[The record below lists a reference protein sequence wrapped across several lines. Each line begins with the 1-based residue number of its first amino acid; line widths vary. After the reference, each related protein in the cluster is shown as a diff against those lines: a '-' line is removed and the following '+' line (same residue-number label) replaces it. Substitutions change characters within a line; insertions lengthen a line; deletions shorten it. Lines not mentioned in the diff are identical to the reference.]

1 MAESRPGV
9 VESLVMISGILN
21 SDPALVAVSFGW
33 VVFVIA
39 VGEGTRR
46 LAHLPPDVTRKVIH
60 IGVAAWALPTALLF
74 SSTWWAALMPALFV
88 GLNAISYR
96 LRLMEVI
103 EEEGRGSPGTIYFP
117 LSFAVL
123 ILVLWPRDAAQ
134 AVPAGRAAMVAGIY
148 AMGFGDAAA
157 SVLGRRYG
165 RRRYRVG
172 GVTKSWEGT
181 AVMFGVSFVAILLG
195 TWPLLGQLAWGAALG
210 AAAVAA
216 AAEAPAG
223 HGLDNLSVPLLGA
236 AAFYLIRGIAG

>member
-1 MAESRPGV
+1 
-9 VESLVMISGILN
+9 MIPAFLQ
-21 SDPALVAVSFGW
+21 SDPALVAVSFVW

-39 VGEGTRR
+39 IGEGTRR

-60 IGVAAWALPTALLF
+60 VGVAAWALPTALLF
-74 SSTWWAALMPALFV
+74 DSPWWAALMPAIFV
-88 GLNAISYR
+88 GLNALSYR

-117 LSFAVL
+117 LSFTLL
-123 ILVLWPRDAAQ
+123 ILVFWPAG
-134 AVPAGRAAMVAGIY
+134 GRAAMVAGLY

-165 RRRYRVG
+165 RHRFRIG
-172 GVTKSWEGT
+172 GATKSWEGT
-181 AVMFGVSFVAILLG
+181 GIMFAVSFAAILLG
-195 TWPLLGQLAWGAALG
+195 TLPLVDGPAWGAALG

-223 HGLDNLSVPLLGA
+223 HGLDNLTVPLTGA
-236 AAFYLIRGIAG
+236 AAFFVLRGIGG